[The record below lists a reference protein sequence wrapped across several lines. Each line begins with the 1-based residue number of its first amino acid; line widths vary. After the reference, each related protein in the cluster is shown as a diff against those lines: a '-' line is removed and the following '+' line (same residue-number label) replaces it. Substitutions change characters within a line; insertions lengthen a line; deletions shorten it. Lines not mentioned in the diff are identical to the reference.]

1 MGGRVS
7 STVGGRHRVRIVV
20 GILLIVVGILVVTL
34 VTDPFETPEAEV
46 LSAPARIEPTATR
59 LAEGLTVLI
68 TGDSVPLHLVD
79 TLGLVLDDALGW
91 DLVSAAVPI
100 CSVYGDPL
108 AWPKSGKPKG
118 DPTRCPGLV
127 PSTQVSLVQQHDPD
141 VVIWWDRLSTMPFLT
156 AEGELARSGSDRFWE
171 HRAIAFEDTLT
182 RLRAGGGTIVFVATE
197 PIGIGFAERCA
208 GEDTMNCA
216 WRRFRMNRYKDVTQ
230 PHNRMLRR
238 YAAAH
243 PDEAVFITITDTIC
257 RSNISPCNDRM
268 WGGSLARPDGTHYEK
283 KGELRAAGA
292 IVRDMRD
299 ALAGA

>member
-1 MGGRVS
+1 M
-7 STVGGRHRVRIVV
+7 STVGGRRRVRIAV
-20 GILLIVVGILVVTL
+20 GILLVAVGILVGTL
-34 VTDPFETPEAEV
+34 VTGTFETPKAEV
-46 LSAPARIEPTATR
+46 LSAPARIEPTATT

-68 TGDSVPLHLVD
+68 AGDSVPLHLVD
-79 TLGLVLDDALGW
+79 TMGLVLDDTLGW

-108 AWPKSGKPKG
+108 AWPKSGKSKG
-118 DPTRCPGLV
+118 DPERCPGHV
-127 PSTQVSLVQQHDPD
+127 PRTQASLVQQHDPD

-156 AEGELARSGSDRFWE
+156 AEGELARSGSDRFWR
-171 HRAIAFEDTLT
+171 HRTIGFENTLA

-197 PIGIGFAERCA
+197 PIGVGFAERCA

-230 PHNRMLRR
+230 PHNQMLRR

-257 RSNISPCNDRM
+257 RSNASPCDDRM

-283 KGELRAAGA
+283 KGELRAARA
-292 IVRDMRD
+292 IVRDMRA
-299 ALAGA
+299 ALGGT

>member
-1 MGGRVS
+1 MGDGVM
-7 STVGGRHRVRIVV
+7 STVGRQRERIAV
-20 GILLIVVGILVVTL
+20 GILLVTVGIVVVTFM
-34 VTDPFETPEAEV
+34 TQTFETPRAEF
-46 LSAPARIEPTATR
+46 LPAPARIEPRATT

-68 TGDSVPLHLVD
+68 AGDSVPLHLVD
-79 TLGLVLDDALGW
+79 TLGLVLDDTLGW
-91 DLVSAAVPI
+91 DLVSAAVPS

-118 DPTRCPGLV
+118 DPERCPGLV
-127 PSTQVSLVQQHDPD
+127 VPTQASLVQQHDPD
-141 VVIWWDRLSTMPFLT
+141 VVIWWDRLSTIPFLT
-156 AEGELARSGSDRFWE
+156 AEEELARAGSDRFWR
-171 HRAIAFEDTLT
+171 HRANAFEDTLA

-208 GEDTMNCA
+208 GEKTMNCA
-216 WRRFRMNRYKDVTQ
+216 WRRFRMDRYKDVTQ

-257 RSNISPCNDRM
+257 RSNVSPCDDRM

-283 KGELRAAGA
+283 KGELRAARA
-292 IVRDMRD
+292 IVRDMRA
-299 ALAGA
+299 ALVGT

>member
-1 MGGRVS
+1 M
-7 STVGGRHRVRIVV
+7 STVGGRRRVRIAV
-20 GILLIVVGILVVTL
+20 GILLVAVGILVGTL
-34 VTDPFETPEAEV
+34 VTGTFETPKAEV
-46 LSAPARIEPTATR
+46 LSAPARIEPTATT

-68 TGDSVPLHLVD
+68 AGDSVPLHLVD
-79 TLGLVLDDALGW
+79 TMGLVLDDTLGW

-108 AWPKSGKPKG
+108 AWPKSGKSKG
-118 DPTRCPGLV
+118 DPERCPGLV
-127 PSTQVSLVQQHDPD
+127 PRTQASLVQQHDPD

-156 AEGELARSGSDRFWE
+156 AEGELARSGSDRFWR
-171 HRAIAFEDTLT
+171 HRTIGFENTLA

-197 PIGIGFAERCA
+197 PIGVGFAERCA

-230 PHNRMLRR
+230 PHNQMLRR

-257 RSNISPCNDRM
+257 RSNASPCDDRM

-283 KGELRAAGA
+283 KGELRAARA
-292 IVRDMRD
+292 IVRDMRA
-299 ALAGA
+299 ALAGT

>member
-1 MGGRVS
+1 M
-7 STVGGRHRVRIVV
+7 STVGGKRRMRIAV
-20 GILLIVVGILVVTL
+20 GILLVAVGILVVTL
-34 VTDPFETPEAEV
+34 VTDTFETPKAEV
-46 LSAPARIEPTATR
+46 LSAPARIEPTTTP

-68 TGDSVPLHLVD
+68 AGDSVPLHLVH
-79 TLGLVLDDALGW
+79 TLRLVLDDTLGW
-91 DLVSAAVPI
+91 DLVSAAVRI

-118 DPTRCPGLV
+118 DPERCPGLV
-127 PSTQVSLVQQHDPD
+127 APTQASLVQQHDPD
-141 VVIWWDRLSTMPFLT
+141 VVIWWDRLSTAPFLT
-156 AEGELARSGSDRFWE
+156 AEGELARSGSDRFWR
-171 HRAIAFEDTLT
+171 HRAIAFEDTFA

-197 PIGIGFAERCA
+197 PIGIGFAEGCT
-208 GEDTMNCA
+208 GEDTMKCA

-257 RSNISPCNDRM
+257 RSNVSPCDDRL

-283 KGELRAAGA
+283 RGELRAARA
-292 IVRDMRD
+292 IVRDMRA
-299 ALAGA
+299 ALAGT